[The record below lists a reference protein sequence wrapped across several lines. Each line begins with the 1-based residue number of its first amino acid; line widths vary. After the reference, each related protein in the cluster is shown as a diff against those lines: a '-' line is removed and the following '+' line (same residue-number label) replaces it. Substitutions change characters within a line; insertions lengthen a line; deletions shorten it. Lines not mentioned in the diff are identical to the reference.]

1 MKNLYL
7 FLAVIG
13 AVIPMT
19 QLIPWIQSEGLN
31 LAGSITALFAS
42 LPAAGFTLDLLIT
55 SLTFWLFIYVEIKTL
70 SAKFIGLVLVNLLIG
85 LSCAFP
91 LFLYLR
97 TAKDI

>member
-42 LPAAGFTLDLLIT
+42 
-55 SLTFWLFIYVEIKTL
+55 
-70 SAKFIGLVLVNLLIG
+70 
-85 LSCAFP
+85 
-91 LFLYLR
+91 
-97 TAKDI
+97 